1 MLQLFLLLAAGLFAT
16 GLYGALSQQPIVM
29 IMMGLELMLN
39 GVTVAAG
46 AFWHYLA
53 PASAAGQVIV
63 VVVLVAMTVEMAIGF
78 AVLTAIYRAR
88 RGYGGRGLG
97 AQTVNAAWLAWLL
110 PAVPLA
116 AGAGLAVAGMRVNR
130 TAPVGAALAAAVT
143 LGLACVAA
151 ALRPSASA
159 PLFTG
164 ITAAVRVDGLSA
176 VMVVTVAVVTLA
188 VLVFAAR
195 EFGPAENRGRFFG
208 LMLLFAGA
216 MLVTVTAAT
225 LPLLLMG
232 WEAMGAVSYA
242 LIGYWWRQPW
252 RVTAANVAFLTTRA
266 ADLGLYVAAGA
277 AVAGGA
283 GTLALA
289 GLPYA
294 AQPWLTV
301 ITVGVVLA
309 ALGKSAQLPFSF
321 WLSRAMQGP
330 SPVSALLHSATMAA
344 AGAYLLLRLN
354 PLLTVSGWGQ
364 PVTAWAGAATALVLG
379 LVAVAQADLKQLL
392 AASTCS
398 QVGFMVLAAGTGGV
412 RGGVLQ
418 LVAHAATK
426 SLLFLAAGAWLTALG
441 TKQLPALRGAARRYR
456 LAGVTFTIGAA
467 VLAGLPPGSLW
478 VAKDEVLAAALHA
491 SPALYAMG
499 LAAAVVTPVYS
510 AKAAWYVWQPV
521 PPDAAAGYDTEQRGT
536 RRLTRLAG
544 PPLCVLAFLA
554 ASLGVLALPAVAGP
568 LGRALGA
575 AGEPSPAWWQLA
587 VTAMAAL
594 LASAVTWWGA
604 RPVPVPGLARG
615 WLAGWLHL
623 ERAARVLVADPAVWL
638 ARALAAFDDRVLD
651 RAVTGIASGTVGL
664 ARAAADADDHGVDRV
679 VAGAAAA
686 ARSAGRLARRPETG
700 RLHTYYA
707 QAAVLLAVLALI
719 FVLVR

>member
-1 MLQLFLLLAAGLFAT
+1 
-16 GLYGALSQQPIVM
+16 
-29 IMMGLELMLN
+29 
-39 GVTVAAG
+39 
-46 AFWHYLA
+46 
-53 PASAAGQVIV
+53 
-63 VVVLVAMTVEMAIGF
+63 MT
-78 AVLTAIYRAR
+78 
-88 RGYGGRGLG
+88 
-97 AQTVNAAWLAWLL
+97 AAWLAWLL

-116 AGAGLAVAGMRVNR
+116 SGTGLAVAGMRVNR
-130 TAPVGAALAAAVT
+130 AAPVAGALAAAVT
-143 LGLACVAA
+143 LGLACAAA

-164 ITAAVRVDGLSA
+164 IAAAVRVDGLSA
-176 VMVVTVAVVTLA
+176 VMVVTVAAVTLA
-188 VLVFAAR
+188 VLAFAAG
-195 EFGPAENRGRFFG
+195 EFGLGENRGRFFG

-232 WEAMGAVSYA
+232 WEAMGATSYA
-242 LIGYWWRQPW
+242 LVGYWWREPQ
-252 RVTAANVAFLTTRA
+252 RITAANVAFLTTRA

-283 GTLALA
+283 GTLALT
-289 GLPYA
+289 GLPHA

-330 SPVSALLHSATMAA
+330 SPASALLHSATMAA
-344 AGAYLLLRLN
+344 AGAYLLLRMN
-354 PLLTVSGWGQ
+354 ALLVASGWGQ
-364 PVTAWAGAATALVLG
+364 PVTAWAGAITALALG

-418 LVAHAATK
+418 LAAHAATK

-456 LAGVTFTIGAA
+456 FVGVTFTIGAA

-478 VAKDEVLAAALHA
+478 VTKDEVLAAALHA

-499 LAAAVVTPVYS
+499 LAAAVVGAVYS
-510 AKAAWYVWQPV
+510 VKAVWYVWQPG
-521 PPDAAAGYDTEQRGT
+521 PADAAGYDTERRGT
-536 RRLTRLAG
+536 RRVAPVAR
-544 PPLCVLAFLA
+544 PPLAVLAFLA
-554 ASLGVLALPAVAGP
+554 AVLGVMAVPAVAGP
-568 LGRALGA
+568 LGRTLGA
-575 AGEPSPAWWQLA
+575 AGEPSPAWWELA
-587 VTAMAAL
+587 LSAMAAL
-594 LASAVTWWGA
+594 LASGVTWWWGA
-604 RPVPVPGLARG
+604 RPAPAPQLARG
-615 WLAGWLHL
+615 WLAEWLYL
-623 ERAARVLVADPAVWL
+623 ERAARLVVADPAIWL
-638 ARALAAFDDRVLD
+638 ARRLAAFDDRVLD
-651 RAVTGIASGTVGL
+651 HAVNQIAGGAITL
-664 ARAAADADDHGVDRV
+664 ARAAAYADDNAVDRL
-679 VAGAAAA
+679 VAGVAAA

-700 RLHTYYA
+700 KLHTYYA
-707 QAAVLLAVLALI
+707 QAAVALAVLALI